1 MMTVQR
7 NASKVEAQISV
18 KFWRSARTEHKQT
31 HHAEGDNNFTIPGNL
46 LIQAGAK
53 QQKFS
58 KERMEEQATGRDN
71 LLDIQALYGRAHIL
85 KKEVG

>member
-7 NASKVEAQISV
+7 NASKVEAQILV

-31 HHAEGDNNFTIPGNL
+31 HHAEGDKNFSIPGNL
-46 LIQAGAK
+46 FIQAGAL
-53 QQKFS
+53 QH
-58 KERMEEQATGRDN
+58 KERKEKRGEQATGREN
-71 LLDIQALYGRAHIL
+71 LLDIQALYGRGHIL